1 MKHLITLIFFT
12 LCFQAVAQLSIIKD
26 PDGYTNVRADTSI
39 QSEVLFRVLHGEVFQ
54 DIYDYPY
61 HKNPTWRP
69 IQMTLGH
76 SAEHCY
82 NSPEKSGYMHR
93 SRVLPIQDIR
103 TRLTRTISDNL
114 ITLENDSIQVRF
126 SLVKVENQPQE
137 ACLLGTDSGYGIP
150 NNKLSG
156 LTVSVNDRPV
166 TIPAAAIDYIYQI
179 QQNTI
184 KGYVYQDL
192 ILITSSTNAAA
203 GYYECVWVI
212 SNGKYLKRYIYFGP

>member
-1 MKHLITLIFFT
+1 
-12 LCFQAVAQLSIIKD
+12 
-26 PDGYTNVRADTSI
+26 
-39 QSEVLFRVLHGEVFQ
+39 
-54 DIYDYPY
+54 
-61 HKNPTWRP
+61 
-69 IQMTLGH
+69 MTLEH

-156 LTVSVNDRPV
+156 LTVSVNDQPV
-166 TIPAAAIDYIYQI
+166 TIPAAAIDYIYQV

-203 GYYECVWVI
+203 GYDECVWVI
-212 SNGKYLKRYIYFGP
+212 RDGKFLKRYIYFGP